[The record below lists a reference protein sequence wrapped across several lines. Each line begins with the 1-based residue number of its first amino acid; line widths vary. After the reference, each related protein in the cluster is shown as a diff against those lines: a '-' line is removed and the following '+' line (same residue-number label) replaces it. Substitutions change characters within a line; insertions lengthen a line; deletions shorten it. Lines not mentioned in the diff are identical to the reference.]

1 MSTES
6 LDTPSR
12 IDPCRTSESLLSD
25 KKNAYCRLE
34 PGTHAPL
41 VFFGAVYSL
50 CFGRLCWPGWNR
62 ALIVVTPETVADGI
76 ALASGYMV
84 GIDFPYGCGDPLVA
98 TFLLVMIAL
107 SDPDVKFL

>member
-1 MSTES
+1 
-6 LDTPSR
+6 
-12 IDPCRTSESLLSD
+12 
-25 KKNAYCRLE
+25 
-34 PGTHAPL
+34 
-41 VFFGAVYSL
+41 V
-50 CFGRLCWPGWNR
+50 
-62 ALIVVTPETVADGI
+62 IVVTPETVADGI